1 MFILQKAIDAGLL
14 LTTNEIR
21 AQQDLVFA
29 VTRRTFQLEPLDEA
43 IRGYGISLKMA
54 LMWQI
59 RQSRLHQATSE
70 ELEFNLKIDGR
81 PLAGG
86 YKIQTL
92 ELPLKQ
98 QYFMTY

>member
-1 MFILQKAIDAGLL
+1 M

-21 AQQDLVFA
+21 AQKDLVFA

-43 IRGYGISLKMA
+43 IRGYGISLKIS

-86 YKIQTL
+86 YKIQNVGIAIKTAVVFL
-92 ELPLKQ
+92 
-98 QYFMTY
+98 

>member
-1 MFILQKAIDAGLL
+1 MI
-14 LTTNEIR
+14 
-21 AQQDLVFA
+21 
-29 VTRRTFQLEPLDEA
+29 EA

-86 YKIQTL
+86 YKIQNLGISIKTVVFL
-92 ELPLKQ
+92 
-98 QYFMTY
+98 